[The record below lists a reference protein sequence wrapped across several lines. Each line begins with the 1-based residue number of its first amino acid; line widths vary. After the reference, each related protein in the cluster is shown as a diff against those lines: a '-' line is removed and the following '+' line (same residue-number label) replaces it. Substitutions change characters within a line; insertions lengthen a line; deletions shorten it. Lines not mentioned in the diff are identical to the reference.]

1 MIVTRKRFYFR
12 LVKMNTSTGDL
23 KQCDNWIRSGV
34 ALQRCVIPALL
45 SVLHNTNNDPSYTGL
60 PQDETKLF
68 QCLCLFKKREEKNV
82 KKVVRSDQWAVL
94 YPASGKTDSK
104 TFDVTLLVIV
114 IRYETNLPAM
124 KGGWGIK
131 NPDANDFSKDAFCIA
146 ARELRNLIIH
156 SSIKSFEPVK
166 EFDNVWS
173 KLEKLLNGL
182 NFDDMTSFQ
191 TLKHCTL
198 DHTLSQAVSA
208 LQIKQSDMET
218 SVISKDLK
226 IAEQFETI
234 KQQQQEEIQTVL
246 DIIKTISCEITVE
259 VETNISGTI
268 LLLKEYINVL
278 VAYSNLSRIGN
289 LQFFLLF
296 FHLIDG

>member
-1 MIVTRKRFYFR
+1 M
-12 LVKMNTSTGDL
+12 
-23 KQCDNWIRSGV
+23 
-34 ALQRCVIPALL
+34 QRCVIPALL

-60 PQDETKLF
+60 PQDETKLY
-68 QCLCLFKKREEKNV
+68 QCLCLFKKREEKNL

-94 YPASGKTDSK
+94 CPASGKTDSK

-114 IRYETNLPAM
+114 IRYETNLPAP

-131 NPDANDFSKDAFCIA
+131 NPDANDFSKAAFCIA

-166 EFDNVWS
+166 KFDDVWF
-173 KLEKLLNGL
+173 KLEEVLNGL
-182 NFDDMTSFQ
+182 KFDDMTSFQ
-191 TLKHCTL
+191 SLKISTL
-198 DHTLSQAVSA
+198 DHTILSKAVSA
-208 LQIKQSDMET
+208 LQDKQSDMET

-226 IAEQFETI
+226 TAVQFETI

-246 DIIKTISCEITVE
+246 DIIGKTSCEIIVA

-278 VAYSNLSRIGN
+278 VASSNLTRIAN